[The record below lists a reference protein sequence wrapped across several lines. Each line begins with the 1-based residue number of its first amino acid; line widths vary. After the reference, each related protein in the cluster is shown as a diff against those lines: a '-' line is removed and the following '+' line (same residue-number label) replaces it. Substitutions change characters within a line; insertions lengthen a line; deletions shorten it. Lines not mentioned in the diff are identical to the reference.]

1 MRQDLHGVCMG
12 GIQQILIL
20 TGIRSL
26 NLNFHVNEKFLF
38 QTMGEIRELASQTET
53 NTEPSQE
60 DELSKILH
68 WQGKEAKNHYKL
80 Y

>member
-1 MRQDLHGVCMG
+1 
-12 GIQQILIL
+12 
-20 TGIRSL
+20 
-26 NLNFHVNEKFLF
+26 
-38 QTMGEIRELASQTET
+38 MGEIRELASQTET